1 MVDAVNQRILPDHPL
16 PWTLAEVLAMPE
28 EIGPRVELIDG
39 ALVLSPGPGGRH
51 QRVLLRLA
59 VALDKCAPE
68 HLEVLPVV
76 NVVLGPERLLIP
88 DIAVTTCPGRD
99 ALCLE
104 VADLLMAV
112 EIISPS
118 SRTYDM
124 AQKRVLYA
132 DSGIRYYLL
141 VDPNDRPSS
150 AVLFRLDGD
159 EYVEVTSSKVG
170 RLRFDE
176 PFLADLEL
184 P

>member
-1 MVDAVNQRILPDHPL
+1 MDQPTLPNHPL

-28 EIGPRVELIDG
+28 DIGPRVELIDG
-39 ALVLSPGPGGRH
+39 ALVVSPGPGNRH
-51 QRVLLRLA
+51 QRVLLRLSI
-59 VALDKCAPE
+59 ALDRQVPK

-88 DIAVTTCPGRD
+88 DIAVMTCAGQDDLYLRVP
-99 ALCLE
+99 
-104 VADLLMAV
+104 DLLMAV

-118 SRTYDM
+118 SRSYDV

-132 DSGIRYYLL
+132 EASVPFYLL
-141 VDPNDRPSS
+141 VDPGERPST
-150 AVLFRLDGD
+150 ATLFRLEGDG
-159 EYVEVTSSKVG
+159 YVEVTSSKVG

-176 PFLADLEL
+176 PFLVDIEL